1 MIIVWYP
8 VFSNC
13 YCFSWQV
20 NTICWNDTGEYI
32 LSGSDDDK
40 LVITNP
46 YSRKVRCIF
55 LGGQNIVYNQGTTVL
70 CFNLLFK
77 WTQKRQ
83 RDNIKSFSTL
93 QVKASITSWH
103 RSNILSAKFMPQTND
118 RMIVSA
124 AADGKIFLTNVERGS
139 NMDPVLQY
147 HCHNGAAYEV
157 RGAGASEL
165 SSIWISSP
173 SECNSIE
180 RVD

>member
-1 MIIVWYP
+1 MIKVP
-8 VFSNC
+8 H
-13 YCFSWQV
+13 
-20 NTICWNDTGEYI
+20 NT
-32 LSGSDDDK
+32 
-40 LVITNP
+40 
-46 YSRKVRCIF
+46 
-55 LGGQNIVYNQGTTVL
+55 

-157 RGAGASEL
+157 RVAGVSEL
-165 SSIWISSP
+165 SSI
-173 SECNSIE
+173 
-180 RVD
+180 